1 MLASLLSFVKFKH
14 SLYPTIHPITDK
26 GFKNV
31 LIFKPSGKAF
41 AVLNVKVVEPFGS
54 AERKPFAEDTPFGI
68 VLAIH
73 LTGYPATQLAYQ
85 ITAKSL
91 DAANKRDTQGP
102 PQAPH
107 PSNAAR
113 PLAWLC

>member
-73 LTGYPATQLAYQ
+73 LTGYPAT
-85 ITAKSL
+85 
-91 DAANKRDTQGP
+91 RE
-102 PQAPH
+102 
-107 PSNAAR
+107 
-113 PLAWLC
+113 